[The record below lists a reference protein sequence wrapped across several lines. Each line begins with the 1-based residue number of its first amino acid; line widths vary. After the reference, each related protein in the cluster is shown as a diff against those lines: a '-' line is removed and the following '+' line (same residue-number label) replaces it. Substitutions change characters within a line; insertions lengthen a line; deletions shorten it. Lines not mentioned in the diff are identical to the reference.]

1 MKHEFVRAVPD
12 TLDPDTLYISIDF
25 GTAVHLCA
33 CGCRNEIV
41 TPITPTD
48 WSFTF
53 DGETVSLNPS
63 IGNWSLPCRSHYW
76 IRRGQIDW
84 AAQWTDEEIS
94 LGRKMDRIT
103 KRKQFSGGSRRA
115 EVSQPSKNNSRSWT
129 SRLIEWFKK

>member
-1 MKHEFVRAVPD
+1 MQHEFVRSVPD
-12 TLDPDTLYISIDF
+12 SLEPEMLYISIDF

-33 CGCRNEIV
+33 CGCGNEIV

-53 DGETVSLNPS
+53 DGESVSLNPS

-76 IRRGQIDW
+76 IRRGQVIW
-84 AAQWTDEEIS
+84 AAQWTEEEIS

-103 KRKQFSGGSRRA
+103 KRKQFSGNSGKA
-115 EVSQPSKNNSRSWT
+115 EVTESPQEHSLSWV
-129 SRLIEWFKK
+129 SRLINWLKP